1 MTQINYD
8 LYDSDPF
15 DMKKSKFGPFK
26 DNRPLID
33 KVKDFGQSLLFW
45 KGRKKGIVHT
55 RDVEWDDIR
64 YIFFPKDFSE
74 KYGYLGSV
82 PDDKYYDKAMVP
94 LVLAMDY
101 EAKPWWCPRWFLRFL
116 DVFGNDKSIV
126 RVRNRA
132 LHNLYRKL
140 TKGITFVDYKT
151 KWSWYDLR
159 ISVAAP
165 QYIQDLADAIEDYYY
180 KVGKREDTIKQIK
193 EIEPDFGGTF
203 TSNLEDYLEEL
214 RNEKD
219 KIERKNNEE
228 GD

>member
-1 MTQINYD
+1 MTQINPD
-8 LYDSDPF
+8 LYDSNPF
-15 DMKKSKFGPFK
+15 DMKKNKFGPFK

-45 KGRKKGIVHT
+45 RSRKKGIIYT

-64 YIFFPKDFSE
+64 YIFFPRRFSE

-82 PDDKYYDKAMVP
+82 PDYNNYHKVMVP

-116 DVFGNDKSIV
+116 QVFGNDNSIV
-126 RVRNRA
+126 RVRNRTLQN
-132 LHNLYRKL
+132 LHRKL
-140 TKGITFVDYKT
+140 TKGITFTDYKT

-165 QYIQDLADAIEDYYY
+165 KYIQDLADAIEVHYYRA
-180 KVGKREDTIKQIK
+180 GKEVDTIKQIK
-193 EIEPDFGGTF
+193 AIEPTF
-203 TSNLEDYLEEL
+203 NTIMDLDDYIDYLKEL
-214 RNEKD
+214 QNK
-219 KIERKNNEE
+219 K
-228 GD
+228 

>member
-1 MTQINYD
+1 MTQINPD

-15 DMKKSKFGPFK
+15 AMKKSKFYVK
-26 DNRPLID
+26 DNRPFID

-45 KGRKKGIVHT
+45 RSRKKGIIHT

-64 YIFFPKDFSE
+64 YIFFPRRFSE

-82 PDDKYYDKAMVP
+82 PDYNNYHKVMVP

-116 DVFGNDKSIV
+116 QVFGNDNSIV
-126 RVRNRA
+126 RVRNRT
-132 LHNLYRKL
+132 LHNLHRKL
-140 TKGITFVDYKT
+140 TKVITFTDYKT

-165 QYIQDLADAIEDYYY
+165 KYIQDLADAIETHYYRS
-180 KVGKREDTIKQIK
+180 GKEIDTIKQIK
-193 EIEPDFGGTF
+193 AIEPTF
-203 TSNLEDYLEEL
+203 NTIMDLDDYIDYLKEL
-214 RNEKD
+214 QNK
-219 KIERKNNEE
+219 K
-228 GD
+228 